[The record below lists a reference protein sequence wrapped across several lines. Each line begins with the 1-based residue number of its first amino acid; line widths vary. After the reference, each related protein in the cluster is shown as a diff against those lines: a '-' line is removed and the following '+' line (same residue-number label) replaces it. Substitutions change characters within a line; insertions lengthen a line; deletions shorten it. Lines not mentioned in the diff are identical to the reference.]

1 MVGTDID
8 SVMGRLQTMYKVSD
22 VERQTKTAKQR
33 NNGRK
38 RTKTSYKQE
47 FKIYMPLMR
56 KAVFQIRI
64 WEEER
69 IFRKGAAR
77 FMRVGV
83 HMEAK
88 ITSQGD

>member
-38 RTKTSYKQE
+38 IENKN
-47 FKIYMPLMR
+47 I
-56 KAVFQIRI
+56 I
-64 WEEER
+64 
-69 IFRKGAAR
+69 
-77 FMRVGV
+77 
-83 HMEAK
+83 
-88 ITSQGD
+88 